1 MSERAL
7 LVGVTTGG
15 GEEAKVSLAELAR
28 LAETAGAECT
38 GALVQRRERF
48 EPATLVGK
56 GKVAELAAE
65 AALADLVIFD
75 NDLTPAQ
82 ERNLSKAL
90 KRPVLDRTALILD
103 IFAQHA
109 RSREGKIQVEL
120 AQLEYRLP
128 RLRGRGVELSRLGGG
143 IGTRGPGETQLE
155 VDRRRIQTRIAKLR
169 KELEDLARTRRVK
182 RGQRERRGLP
192 LVALVGYTNAGKSS
206 LLNALTDA
214 GALVEDQLFS
224 TLDPTTRRLE
234 LPNGRL
240 VLVSDTVGF
249 VHKLPHEL
257 VEAFHST
264 LEEAT
269 EADLLLHVV
278 DVAATRPES
287 QIAAV
292 REVLE
297 EIGAHQVPE
306 LMVGNKV
313 DRAADTGL
321 ARFRAAHSEGVV
333 VSALT
338 GRGLADLIAEVGN
351 RLSVLDRQVE
361 LMVPFSNGAVVARL
375 HEVAEVLEEEYREE
389 GTWMR
394 VRLPVAELERTV
406 QYLIPSAPARAVEA

>member
-15 GEEAKVSLAELAR
+15 GEEAKSSLTELAR

-48 EPATLVGK
+48 EPATLVGT

-65 AALADLVIFD
+65 AAFADLVIFD

-120 AQLEYRLP
+120 AQLQYRLP

-182 RGQRERRGLP
+182 RGQRERRELP

-234 LPNGRL
+234 LPYGRV

-249 VHKLPHEL
+249 VHKLPHQL

-264 LEEAT
+264 LEEAA

-278 DVAATRPES
+278 DVAAAQPEG

-313 DRAADTGL
+313 DRASDTGL
-321 ARFRAAHSEGVV
+321 ARFRAAHPEAVV

-338 GRGLADLIAEVGN
+338 GRGLADLIAAVGD
-351 RLSVLDRQVE
+351 RLSVLHRQVE
-361 LMVPFSNGAVVARL
+361 LMVPFSDGAVVARL